1 MSLATLFGSGRT
13 KTPRNSIDVSEAAGV
28 RYLHFGSEWVQG
40 AMRIAR
46 TVTGRKTIAIF
57 TNSYHGIFD
66 EVIVRGTKKLRA
78 VPATRYRA
86 IRMK

>member
-1 MSLATLFGSGRT
+1 M
-13 KTPRNSIDVSEAAGV
+13 
-28 RYLHFGSEWVQG
+28 G

-66 EVIVRGTKKLRA
+66 EVIVRGSKQLRSLSAAPGILANA
-78 VPATRYRA
+78 VENILVLDWAARRRWTCCARAATSWRRS
-86 IRMK
+86 